1 MNVTAIR
8 VHPARVSAL
17 LFTLAGIAMA
27 ADQPRIRATLQP
39 AEERKAAP
47 RLH

>member
-8 VHPARVSAL
+8 VHLARVSAL

-27 ADQPRIRATLQP
+27 ADQPGICATLQGNG
-39 AEERKAAP
+39 
-47 RLH
+47 RLRRSLH